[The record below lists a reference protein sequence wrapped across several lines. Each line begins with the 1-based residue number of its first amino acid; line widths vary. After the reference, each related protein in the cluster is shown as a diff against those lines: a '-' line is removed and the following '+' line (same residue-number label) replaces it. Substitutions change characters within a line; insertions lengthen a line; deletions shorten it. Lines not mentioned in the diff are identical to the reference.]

1 MWKIY
6 MSMII
11 AALVNLRC
19 GVEEFHPPTTAF
31 RTIHSVLTIE
41 VNVYYLDTVYR
52 DESQDSY
59 GLSLLLPCHDHDHII
74 QHDAY
79 RRR

>member
-1 MWKIY
+1 

-19 GVEEFHPPTTAF
+19 GVEEFHPPATAF

-41 VNVYYLDTVYR
+41 VNVYYLDTVYG
-52 DESQDSY
+52 DKSKDSY
-59 GLSLLLPCHDHDHII
+59 GLSLLLP
-74 QHDAY
+74 
-79 RRR
+79 